1 MVGIVPRVE
10 GLQTRDI
17 PWRPIIV
24 ATAVIRGILE
34 LAAIPLAPALHRDH
48 VATLVLLRPTKEVFL
63 FGGFQAREGHA
74 WLPVLVVA
82 AIPLLLGGVWI
93 FYALGRAYSDGLA
106 DAELPGVAG
115 RLLRKKRIDK
125 MRDVL
130 EEKGPRV
137 VFFGRLA
144 AFPSTVMAAAAG
156 ASGVPFKEFAIA
168 DGAGAIL
175 SMLALFGLGYGLGE
189 AYEEAGPWITG
200 AGVLVLATLLVV
212 LGRALVRSGSG
223 GTATRKA

>member
-1 MVGIVPRVE
+1 M
-10 GLQTRDI
+10 T
-17 PWRPIIV
+17 
-24 ATAVIRGILE
+24 TAVVRGILE
-34 LAAIPLAPALHRDH
+34 LAAIPLAPALYRDH

-74 WLPVLVVA
+74 WLPVLVLA

-93 FYALGRAYSDGLA
+93 FYALGRAYSEELS

-115 RLLRKKRIDK
+115 RLLPKKKIDQ

-137 VFFGRLA
+137 VFLGRLA
-144 AFPSTVMAAAAG
+144 AFPSTLMAAAAG
-156 ASGVPFKEFAIA
+156 ASGVGFKEFALA

-175 SMLALFGLGYGLGE
+175 SMLALFGIGYGLGG
-189 AYEEAGPWITG
+189 AYDEAGPWITG
-200 AGVLVLATLLVV
+200 VGVVVLAAVLLM
-212 LGRALVRSGSG
+212 LGRSLTRSGSG